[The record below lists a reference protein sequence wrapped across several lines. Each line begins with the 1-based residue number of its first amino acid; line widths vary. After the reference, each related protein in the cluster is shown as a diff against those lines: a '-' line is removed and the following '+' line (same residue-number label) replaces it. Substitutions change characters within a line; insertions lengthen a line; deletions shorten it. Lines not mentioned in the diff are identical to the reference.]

1 MTERSSEDQGQAGT
15 PCHRCIVIRFFL
27 MAVVGIALI
36 YMLSPDTFGLIE
48 GLSTL
53 TFALCFVGVLGLL
66 ALGKVALE
74 LIGADQRPD

>member
-1 MTERSSEDQGQAGT
+1 MTERSGEDQGQAGT

-53 TFALCFVGVLGLL
+53 TFAICFVGALGLL

-74 LIGADQRPD
+74 LIGADHRAD